1 MTKKK
6 KLNQH
11 QAVWR
16 GVSAAFIE
24 NSAFLNNYLRR
35 FLYARQDI
43 EGVMQETYLKAYRAE
58 QAREIEQPKAFLFT
72 IAKNL
77 AVNELRKKSRQMTD
91 YIDDSEGVQTL
102 FGLNTVE
109 NEIEAEQSLG
119 VYCDAVATLSKQCR
133 RVYLLGKVDGLRHRE
148 IADRLGISLSSVEK
162 HLVKGSLQCQAYI
175 REHNGKTKSVTRE
188 VLE

>member
-72 IAKNL
+72 SI
-77 AVNELRKKSRQMTD
+77 
-91 YIDDSEGVQTL
+91 
-102 FGLNTVE
+102 F
-109 NEIEAEQSLG
+109 
-119 VYCDAVATLSKQCR
+119 
-133 RVYLLGKVDGLRHRE
+133 
-148 IADRLGISLSSVEK
+148 
-162 HLVKGSLQCQAYI
+162 
-175 REHNGKTKSVTRE
+175 TRFKRTMH
-188 VLE
+188 